1 MATKR
6 LRDTRNY
13 SENARTSILDR
24 RVTSLFKKVEELSIL
39 CDIEVAIII
48 FKPGSIQPI
57 AWKSASLAQDVLTR
71 YLSCEANDEIKSIV
85 KHETYLQKKA
95 KKKEKEISKLEK
107 MNEEKEMELLFN
119 QLVEGKNINELDARQ
134 MKGLLKVCA
143 AKTARINER
152 KEQLKQPLNPPSNNE
167 NVILPAS
174 PTGDLFND
182 SWFIET
188 MTSLGYGSGIRYGSG
203 TKSAPTKGNDTN
215 VGDNGHSKDLD

>member
-13 SENARTSILDR
+13 SEDVRNSILDR
-24 RVTSLFKKVEELSIL
+24 RVTSLFKKAEELSIL
-39 CDIEVAIII
+39 CDIEIAIII
-48 FKPGSIQPI
+48 FRPGSIQPI

-71 YLSCEANDEIKSIV
+71 YLSCEANERIKNFV
-85 KHETYLQKKA
+85 KHETYLQRKA
-95 KKKEKEISKLEK
+95 EKKEKQISKLEK

-119 QLVEGKNINELDARQ
+119 QLVEGKSINELDARQ
-134 MKGLLKVCA
+134 IKGLLKVCA
-143 AKTARINER
+143 AKTAKINER
-152 KEQLKQPLNPPSNNE
+152 KEQLKQPLNPQSNNE
-167 NVILPAS
+167 NVTLSAS
-174 PTGDLFND
+174 PMGDLFND

-188 MTSLGYGSGIRYGSG
+188 MATLGDGSG